1 MFEILFA
8 SSSFILRLATLVKS
22 AEVWVKDFPDRDTDP
37 ADWWGLKGPLQPSA
51 LPFRNDQAF
60 ISLFQIIFMEDKEE

>member
-8 SSSFILRLATLVKS
+8 SSTFILRLATLVKS
-22 AEVWVKDFPDRDTDP
+22 AEVWVEDSFRSVFRSDGLIRAGIHAP
-37 ADWWGLKGPLQPSA
+37 APV
-51 LPFRNDQAF
+51 RNDQTF